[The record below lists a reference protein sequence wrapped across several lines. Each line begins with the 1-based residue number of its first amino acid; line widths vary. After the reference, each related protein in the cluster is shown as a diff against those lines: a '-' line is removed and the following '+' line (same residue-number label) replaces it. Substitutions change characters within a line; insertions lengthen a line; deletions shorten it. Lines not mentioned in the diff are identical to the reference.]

1 MRHAR
6 PSRVVPWLLIVVV
19 ALIVYGSLYP
29 FDFRPDAVEGGLLT
43 ALGSLSWARAGIGDR
58 VSNVLLY
65 VPLGFCAF
73 LLLEARMP
81 RWRAGMLALAAGTT
95 LSLICE
101 IAQVYVSPRVPS
113 LMDLT
118 LNALGT
124 LAGAVAG
131 AAWRSLGGFV
141 YIPARTTSSRAAA
154 IAVLVSWVA
163 LRLAPFSF
171 ELDLGKL
178 KAALA
183 PLVRPELGGFATI
196 RYLVS
201 WLVVAQALFATAG
214 RERGLDALLGLI
226 AVVLVA
232 RLLVTTQALVPSEL
246 LALLLLLPG
255 LVLLN
260 GMRQLPRSL
269 LLSGA
274 IVALLCALELT
285 PFAVSGAPHAFDL
298 WPFLDWIRADYPI
311 DAVWIL
317 ERTFLYACLLWL
329 LREIGLG
336 ALAAGVALTT
346 VVLAIELVQIWQVDG
361 TPSLTRPALAVALAL
376 GLAAFERPRR
386 RFG

>member
-6 PSRVVPWLLIVVV
+6 PSRVVPWLLIVVI

-29 FDFRPDAVEGGLLT
+29 FDFRSDAVEGGLLA

-73 LLLEARMP
+73 LLLEARTA
-81 RWRAGMLALAAGTT
+81 RWRAGMLALAAGTA
-95 LSLICE
+95 LSLVCE

-113 LMDLT
+113 LMDLM

-124 LAGAVAG
+124 LAGAIAG
-131 AAWRSLGGFV
+131 VAWRSLGGFV
-141 YIPARTTSSRAAA
+141 YVPARTARSGAAA

-171 ELDLGKL
+171 EIDLGKL

-183 PLVRPELGGFATI
+183 PLVRPDLGALATI
-196 RYLVS
+196 RHLVS

-232 RLLVTTQALVPSEL
+232 RLLVTNQTLVPSEL

-255 LVLLN
+255 LVLLS
-260 GMRQLPRSL
+260 GMRRGPRSV
-269 LLSGA
+269 LLSVA
-274 IVALLCALELT
+274 IVALLCVLELT
-285 PFAVSGAPHAFDL
+285 PFAMSRQSHAFDL
-298 WPFLDWIRADYPI
+298 WPFLGWIRAGYPI
-311 DAVWIL
+311 DELWIL
-317 ERTFLYACLLWL
+317 ERLFLYTSLLWL
-329 LREIGLG
+329 LREGGLG
-336 ALAAGVALTT
+336 PVGAGAGLTS
-346 VVLAIELVQIWQVDG
+346 VVLAIEFAQIWQVDG
-361 TPSLTRPALAVALAL
+361 TPSLTRPALAVALAVA
-376 GLAAFERPRR
+376 LAAFERPRR

>member
-6 PSRVVPWLLIVVV
+6 PSRVVPWLLLVVV

-29 FDFRPDAVEGGLLT
+29 FDFRSDAVEGGLLA

-81 RWRAGMLALAAGTT
+81 RWRAGALALAAGTA
-95 LSLICE
+95 LSLVCE

-141 YIPARTTSSRAAA
+141 YVPARAASPVAAA
-154 IAVLVSWVA
+154 VAVLVSWVA
-163 LRLAPFSF
+163 FRLAPFSF
-171 ELDLGKL
+171 AIDLGKL

-183 PLVRPELGGFATI
+183 PLARPELGAFATL

-226 AVVLVA
+226 AMVLVA
-232 RLLVTTQALVPSEL
+232 RLLLTTQALVPSEL

-269 LLSGA
+269 LLAGA
-274 IVALLCALELT
+274 VIALLCTLELT
-285 PFAVSGAPHAFDL
+285 PFVIASEPHAFDL
-298 WPFLDWIRADYPI
+298 WPFLGWIQAGYPI
-311 DAVWIL
+311 DEVWIL
-317 ERTFLYACLLWL
+317 ERLFLYAALLWL

-336 ALAAGVALTT
+336 ALAAGVAMAST
-346 VVLAIELVQIWQVDG
+346 VVAIEVVEIWRVDG
-361 TPSLTRPALAVALAL
+361 TPSLTRPALAVALAV
-376 GLAAFERPRR
+376 GVAAFERPRR